1 VTRAHPS
8 HRRFARVHGG
18 LGDPPDP
25 AAMGSRHGVEQ
36 EGKETA
42 DGTLVIEEDVP
53 VRLEGGSEVQFPRV
67 RTASATN
74 TAPRTAG

>member
-1 VTRAHPS
+1 VFTADSATHPIL
-8 HRRFARVHGG
+8 RRWDLAT
-18 LGDPPDP
+18 
-25 AAMGSRHGVEQ
+25 AVEQ